1 MYWLVLVILA
11 GNFTQK
17 PLYSMNLS
25 KFGSKFTRPNGI
37 SQLMEDLGNAKS
49 SNNPNIVM
57 LGGGNPAVIP
67 EVNDIFI
74 RELQLLTSDKQAG
87 SVIGL
92 YDHPQGNEDFR
103 IALSKK
109 LNDHYAWNIDKNN
122 IALSN
127 GSQANFFVLF
137 NLFAGEM
144 PDGTRKKILF
154 PLAPEYVGYADQGL
168 TEDMFIAIK
177 PDIEILDTP
186 TKSKQFKYIVDF
198 DAVAQ
203 ALVTNNI
210 GALCVSRPTNP
221 TGNVITDEELKQL
234 DKLAKQY
241 NIPLI
246 VDNAYG
252 HPFPG
257 CIYTDA
263 TLTWNSNIILCM
275 SLSKLGLAGLRT
287 GIVIANKE
295 ITKTLGH
302 INGSMILTPNSLGP
316 VLLTRMIKDK
326 ELLNL
331 CNNVVKPYYSDKSN
345 TAIQL
350 FNEIFSDL
358 PVYLHKVEG
367 AFFMWLWFKDA
378 KISCESLY
386 QRLKEK
392 DVYIIPGHNFF
403 IGIEDDWSHKHE
415 CIRINYATDE
425 LSLRKGLMAIKAIMN
440 E

>member
-1 MYWLVLVILA
+1 
-11 GNFTQK
+11 
-17 PLYSMNLS
+17 MNLS

-37 SQLMEDLGNAKS
+37 SQLMKDLGNAKN
-49 SNNPNIVM
+49 SNNPNIIM

-67 EVNDIFI
+67 EVNKIFVT
-74 RELQLLTSDKQAG
+74 ELQQLVASTQVD

-103 IALSKK
+103 VALSNK
-109 LNDHYAWNIDKNN
+109 LNENYAWDIDEDN

-144 PDGTRKKILF
+144 PDGKHKKILF

-168 TEDMFIAIK
+168 AEDMFIAIK
-177 PDIEILDTP
+177 PDIEILDTES
-186 TKSKQFKYIVDF
+186 KSKQFKYVVNF
-198 DAVAQ
+198 EAVAQ
-203 ALVTNNI
+203 TLASDNSI

-221 TGNVITDEELKQL
+221 TGNVITDKELKQL
-234 DKLAKQY
+234 DTLAQQY

-295 ITKTLGH
+295 IIQALGH

-316 VLLTRMIKDK
+316 TLLTRMIKDK

-331 CNNVVKPYYSDKSN
+331 CTNVVKPYYSDKSQ
-345 TAIQL
+345 TAIRL
-350 FNEIFSDL
+350 FNETFADM
-358 PVYLHKVEG
+358 PVYLHKLEG

-378 KISCESLY
+378 KITCETLY

-403 IGIEDDWSHKHE
+403 ISIEDDWSHKHE

-425 LSLRKGLMAIKAIMN
+425 TSLRKGLEEIKLIMC